1 MQVAE
6 SFIEEAGLNEGDEG
20 TCDEEIEV
28 PYLCPFLSYLGFVL
42 FGKFYSISPFLQ
54 HVDFWSIFINLCMCF
69 HLIEVFDANYIL
81 GFSS

>member
-28 PYLCPFLSYLGFVL
+28 PYFCPFLSYLGFVL
-42 FGKFYSISPFLQ
+42 FGPFYSVSPFL
-54 HVDFWSIFINLCMCF
+54 
-69 HLIEVFDANYIL
+69 
-81 GFSS
+81 

>member
-28 PYLCPFLSYLGFVL
+28 PYFCPFCHIFVLFLTYLCPFLSYLGL
-42 FGKFYSISPFLQ
+42 FYSILCVFTPFLL
-54 HVDFWSIFINLCMCF
+54 SILTEC
-69 HLIEVFDANYIL
+69 
-81 GFSS
+81 